1 MNGWRIASGVVAA
14 SMTLACTI
22 PATWALSTPTS
33 LQHSSPAGNQ
43 NQLQGERVPIGH
55 AIDVAQ
61 ALLPYLTQD
70 DEGYLHLESVG
81 LQHRIS
87 ESELRVFEQGMS
99 LYNALVAEGYFS
111 RSNGRLALVK
121 ALPSTLG
128 SGGLGL
134 TTTEVAQPS
143 TVGITWWGLYDRL
156 TEQQTVE
163 LEAALGTASGSAA
176 VIASILGLTGAGAP
190 GALVSGLIG
199 GLLAVGAG
207 EILFEDARGG
217 FRGVTVY
224 YSWFWGFGVYAN

>member
-1 MNGWRIASGVVAA
+1 MNGWRWASGVVAA
-14 SMTLACTI
+14 SLTLACTS
-22 PATWALSTPTS
+22 PAPWALAASPST
-33 LQHSSPAGNQ
+33 QHSSSSAYPI
-43 NQLQGERVPIGH
+43 QLQGQRVPIGQ
-55 AIDVAQ
+55 AIDVAL

-70 DEGYLHLESVG
+70 DQGCLHLDAVAA
-81 LQHRIS
+81 QHRIS
-87 ESELRVFEQGMS
+87 QSALRAFEQGMFS
-99 LYNALVAEGYFS
+99 YNALVAQGYFS
-111 RSNGRLALVK
+111 RSNGRLTLVK
-121 ALPSTLG
+121 ALPNTLE
-128 SGGLGL
+128 SGGVDTSL
-134 TTTEVAQPS
+134 TGVAQPS

-207 EILFEDARGG
+207 EILFVDASGG